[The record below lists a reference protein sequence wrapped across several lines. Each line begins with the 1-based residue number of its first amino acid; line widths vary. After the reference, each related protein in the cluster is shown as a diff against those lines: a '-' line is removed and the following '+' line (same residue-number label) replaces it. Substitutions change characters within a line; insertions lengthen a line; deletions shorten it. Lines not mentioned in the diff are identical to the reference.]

1 MSVGFI
7 GAGQLAHAL
16 VKGFTAAGVIAT
28 HRITASSP
36 DTDLPTVIGLRK
48 MGAFFTTSNK
58 ETVSKSDVLFLAVKP
73 HIIPFVLDE
82 IGPDIEDRHLI
93 VSCAAGVT
101 ISSIEKKL
109 LQYRSAP
116 KVIRCMTNTPVVVRE
131 GATVYATGTHA
142 EVEDG
147 KLLEQLMASVGYC
160 TEVEEDLIDAVTGLS
175 GSGPA
180 YAFTAVDALADGG
193 VKMGLPRR
201 LAVRLGAQA
210 LLGAAKML
218 LESEQHPGQLKD
230 NVASPGGAT
239 IHALHVMESGGFR
252 SLLINAVEASCIRTR
267 ELQYLADQE
276 KISPAAIKKT
286 TLDKVLQQPG
296 VTAAGITIKRRPLL
310 HVINIILPVFFFL
323 VLDVTSYF
331 IDTDGAD
338 KLSFKVTL
346 LLAISVLLLILN
358 DTLPSTTY
366 ELPLI
371 GIYCSAIFS
380 LIGISI
386 LETILVNFLRA
397 KGAKILS
404 ASAAVT
410 GQDDGVSGP
419 PVDQDRDQKEF
430 QIAMWWIKVA
440 RITDMMFL
448 ILYLLTIVVFL
459 SVLGKVWY
467 IH

>member
-1 MSVGFI
+1 MRPMFP
-7 GAGQLAHAL
+7 GQTYTRVL
-16 VKGFTAAGVIAT
+16 VDLYVTSIVEVFEKEQRLSTQVKMITVWFDSNVLWNSYKFCQILTIAAPRNLFWRPDIVIAESVKT
-28 HRITASSP
+28 EIGTVESSYVQLVFFGYVVLPEVLSLNTVCKLNLYRFPFDTQSCNITIQSVAYSNVDLKLETLHDTGVLTNSSKQSFQSQGEWELLNIS
-36 DTDLPTVIGLRK
+36 T
-48 MGAFFTTSNK
+48 
-58 ETVSKSDVLFLAVKP
+58 SKSKVFLM
-73 HIIPFVLDE
+73 F
-82 IGPDIEDRHLI
+82 
-93 VSCAAGVT
+93 
-101 ISSIEKKL
+101 
-109 LQYRSAP
+109 
-116 KVIRCMTNTPVVVRE
+116 
-131 GATVYATGTHA
+131 
-142 EVEDG
+142 
-147 KLLEQLMASVGYC
+147 GY
-160 TEVEEDLIDAVTGLS
+160 
-175 GSGPA
+175 
-180 YAFTAVDALADGG
+180 
-193 VKMGLPRR
+193 
-201 LAVRLGAQA
+201 
-210 LLGAAKML
+210 
-218 LESEQHPGQLKD
+218 
-230 NVASPGGAT
+230 
-239 IHALHVMESGGFR
+239 
-252 SLLINAVEASCIRTR
+252 
-267 ELQYLADQE
+267 ADQL
-276 KISPAAIKKT
+276 IY
-286 TLDKVLQQPG
+286 Q
-296 VTAAGITIKRRPLL
+296 ITIKRRPLL